1 MHQNEFGSL
10 LRELR
15 ENACMTAREL
25 AYMFEIEEQ
34 EIMRWETGE
43 SKPPVEL
50 VYQLADIYDL
60 PPREL
65 IKLRNADERPSIM
78 PAAILAFSLLC
89 ALAGFFLYHA
99 QLGGRNALTVVILS
113 VLVCAVFALLA
124 VRYDKKELYEQVFKP
139 FVPESICSFA
149 GAVMMAASG
158 VLTLFGGK
166 GMQMA
171 LGVGMILAGACFV
184 KAAFDR
190 MQGKRP
196 SVLLYVLPLLLFVAK
211 LFFDFRRWMVD
222 PQIMDYGFMLFA
234 SITLMLMTYH
244 AAEFCF
250 DKGKRRVLMICSLAA
265 VYFGGV
271 SLATSALAQA
281 LFYGGGILW
290 AFACA
295 MQTLRADEV

>member
-1 MHQNEFGSL
+1 MQQNEFGSL
-10 LRELR
+10 LKELR
-15 ENACMTAREL
+15 ETACMTVREL
-25 AYMFEIEEQ
+25 AFMFEIEER
-34 EIMRWETGE
+34 EIERWEAGE

-50 VYQLADIYDL
+50 VYQLADIYEL
-60 PPREL
+60 PPRDL
-65 IKLRNADERPSIM
+65 IKLRNADECHTVM
-78 PAAILAFSLLC
+78 PAAILGFTLLC

-99 QLGGRNALTVVILS
+99 QLGGRNALTVIILS
-113 VLVCAVFALLA
+113 AVVCVIFALLTFRFEA
-124 VRYDKKELYEQVFKP
+124 KERYKQIFVP
-139 FVPESICSFA
+139 FVPECVCSLV

-158 VLTLFGGK
+158 VLTLIGGGSASPAVSI
-166 GMQMA
+166 GMLVSGIC
-171 LGVGMILAGACFV
+171 LGGAAICRQ
-184 KAAFDR
+184 KDK
-190 MQGKRP
+190 QP
-196 SVLLYVLPLLLFVAK
+196 SVALYVLPILLLVAK

-234 SITLMLMTYH
+234 SIALLLMTYH

-250 DKGKRRVLMICSLAA
+250 DKGKRRLLMFYSLAA

-271 SLATSALAQA
+271 SLATSALVPA